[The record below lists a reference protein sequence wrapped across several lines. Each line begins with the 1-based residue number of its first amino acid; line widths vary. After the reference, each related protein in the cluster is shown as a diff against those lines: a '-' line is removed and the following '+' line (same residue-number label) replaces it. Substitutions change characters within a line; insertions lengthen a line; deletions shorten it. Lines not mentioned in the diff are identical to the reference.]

1 MEEFC
6 QRHLRQVLL
15 QHLLVIGGPGHVVEI
30 DELAFVQ
37 HKHNV
42 GRVVRAQWVFG
53 GIDNETKEGF
63 LVEVN

>member
-1 MEEFC
+1 M
-6 QRHLRQVLL
+6 
-15 QHLLVIGGPGHVVEI
+15 VEI
-30 DELAFVQ
+30 DELAVVQ

-42 GRVVRAQWVFG
+42 ERVVRAQWVFG